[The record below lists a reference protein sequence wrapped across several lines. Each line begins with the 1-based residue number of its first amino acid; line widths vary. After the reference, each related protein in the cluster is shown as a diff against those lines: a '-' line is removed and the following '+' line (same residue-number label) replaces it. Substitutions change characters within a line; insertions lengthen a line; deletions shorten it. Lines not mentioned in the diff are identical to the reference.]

1 MKSSLHWSVK
11 SASLSRLLIMEL
23 TSCNLRSEGEGTNH
37 RIGGAVL
44 EIPSKGECP
53 GGRNA

>member
-23 TSCNLRSEGEGTNH
+23 TSCNLGSEGEGTNH